1 MLQYEKLFYETIIRE
16 LPKISK
22 SLKNI
27 QIILENGKIKKDKDV
42 WFKQLKFSFHHYIW
56 KPIFSV
62 LNHIKI
68 IKFHTNTYKKK
79 PIQLSIGFFVLKWKM
94 MI

>member
-42 WFKQLKFSFHHYIW
+42 
-56 KPIFSV
+56 
-62 LNHIKI
+62 
-68 IKFHTNTYKKK
+68 
-79 PIQLSIGFFVLKWKM
+79 
-94 MI
+94 